1 MAADNNDQNAEYA
14 LSKLLQ
20 MGAVAEYQNE
30 FEMLIKRVTIPESL
44 LKSFYI
50 SGLKLAL
57 RRLLFR
63 SNPKTLN
70 EAFSLAL
77 AVEVRFTDLQLLE
90 FLRSY
95 PSNLGEAFF
104 RVRIIEA
111 RFEDENNQA
120 VDANVGDQEEPEVKN
135 KQEVKKAD
143 DQEIENIQDEEGENV
158 EDQQVSE
165 ADDDTNIDDFG
176 CSLSHHKGADLTV
189 EEVELKNIKSDLK
202 EDEDE
207 QGKKKNKGVITFF
220 EIGANKDNNPN
231 GVFNDVGG
239 VGYSKADGTWV
250 PARRIKDGWHLFDEL
265 GSKLYFEYSIKNVHQ
280 LSDDKHAD
288 YKKHKRGIRRGVWDP
303 GIKKK

>member
-77 AVEVRFTDLQLLE
+77 AAEARFTDLQLLE

-95 PSNLGEAFF
+95 PSTLGEAFF
-104 RVRIIEA
+104 RARIIEA

-120 VDANVGDQEEPEVKN
+120 VDANV
-135 KQEVKKAD
+135 
-143 DQEIENIQDEEGENV
+143 DEEGENV

-189 EEVELKNIKSDLK
+189 EEVELENIKSDLK

-207 QGKKKNKGVITFF
+207 QGKKKKNKEVITFF

-265 GSKLYFEYSIKNVHQ
+265 GSKLYFEYSVKNVHQ

-303 GIKKK
+303 RIKKKN